1 MATELIGRENLP
13 NVYFNSIDIYP
24 MFRNAD
30 SIKKMGII
38 LKLELKLYDMVTM
51 FGSSYV
57 LERGRSKQKSIF
69 VLTSTDKRYTAEL
82 AKAKGL
88 ITDYKKIKFYS
99 KDTVQVMEQRISLTQ
114 FVNLNTEKET
124 PLYYKSRFY
133 FSKEVSHMAVFACL
147 ARENITGKKDS
158 GPVFSE
164 LVLRNGESNNKGFYF
179 TNSVTDTIWRGPV
192 HRHNGKSYM
201 AGSFHLDT
209 PHATLNKIET
219 ISTKI
224 KDHRIVLNQQDVI
237 QAQRKAPKKNNSYM
251 FGSLHKSQSLKGHL
265 NYIFDIN
272 VAEIVMSQVKT
283 NKYSVNESFL
293 YEIARTSKIENLK
306 IYFNTSNNKNYKLIC
321 NTKDVDGL
329 LKSSYMHE
337 GTDGKYLSSNKNEA
351 NKDLYSIV
359 EEKLLSEEPELR
371 SFSCQLHEKKVKD
384 IKIEISVSNEV
395 ESYFKNII
403 ERLSLSLKNLK
414 NYEIL
419 LRKTNHYDVD
429 TNKTKQLFIE
439 KYYQRKDLWF
449 QPIIDLQKILS
460 LNSKNSEKQIQKNL
474 ENMFFMV
481 NPKTTNKDACQKV
494 ISFYIKELSRFMKEN
509 NSNNASSFA
518 RVKKN
523 LDSNVTKNQF
533 KVVKTY
539 SVNYKIQKACFN
551 MLPSIILQ
559 DTLPMLR
566 VSDVKNILQTETN
579 RLSINQDTVS
589 YSSNEVSVDIE
600 KFFITPRSIVFKNK
614 SYDVSDYSK
623 ITDEY
628 LKKTLDSF
636 TYDPGFSISFDGL
649 YYEKYIEETTVNVSP
664 VSQLGEESPFQ
675 INLDKKVFSLSKI
688 KKIKNKIIKKSKNI
702 KMKKVLFDN
711 KDDKNILS
719 KHGRDLNSYLPV
731 HLRDL
736 VRRDN
741 IFNVDKNTFLENE
754 QHKGDLMYSNIH
766 KINMLTS
773 PKTDSFGKLSLTNRQ
788 IKSIRT
794 IDLDRL
800 AEPTL
805 CFITKYENED
815 FKDDDNKFKDFRVIN
830 NIFVLLPDGW
840 NFNKQR
846 AELRQNV
853 DNLNSLYNEVGKYIN
868 FDECDIRT
876 YTVEQSTKRANK
888 YKLEINQNNN
898 PNTQSNNTN
907 TQSNNTNMQ
916 SNTVSVP
923 RSGNTGGGG
932 YA

>member
-1 MATELIGRENLP
+1 MSTELIGKENLP
-13 NVYFNSIDIYP
+13 NIYFNSIDIYP
-24 MFRNAD
+24 LYRNAD
-30 SIKKMGII
+30 SIKKMGIL
-38 LKLELKLYDMVTM
+38 LKLEMKLYDMVTK
-51 FGSSYV
+51 FGNSYV
-57 LERGRSKQKSIF
+57 LEGGRSKQKSIF
-69 VLTSTDKRYTAEL
+69 ILTSTDERYTAEL

-99 KDTVQVMEQRISLTQ
+99 KDSVQVVERRISLAQ
-114 FVNLNTEKET
+114 LEKLNTEKVT

-133 FSKEVSHMAVFACL
+133 FSKEVSHLAVFVCL
-147 ARENITGKKDS
+147 TRENITGKIDS

-164 LVLRNGESNNKGFYF
+164 LVLRNGESNKKGFYF
-179 TNSVTDTIWRGPV
+179 VNKITDAIWRGPV
-192 HRHNGKSYM
+192 HRHKGKSYM
-201 AGSFHLDT
+201 AGSFHFDI
-209 PHATLNKIET
+209 PHPVLNKIET

-224 KDHRIVLNQQDVI
+224 KDHRIVLNQQDII
-237 QAQRKAPKKNNSYM
+237 QTQKKSPKKNNNYI
-251 FGSLHKSQSLKGHL
+251 FGLLQKSQSLKGRL

-272 VAEIVMSQVKT
+272 VAEIVMSQINT

-293 YEIARTSKIENLK
+293 YEIAKTSKIENLK
-306 IYFNTSNNKNYKLIC
+306 IYFNTSNNKNYKLVC
-321 NTKDVDGL
+321 NTKGVDGL
-329 LKSSYMHE
+329 LKSCYMYE
-337 GTDGKYLSSNKNEA
+337 DSDGKYLSSSKNET
-351 NKDLYSIV
+351 NKSLYSIV
-359 EEKLLSEEPELR
+359 EEKILSEESELR
-371 SFSCQLHEKKVKD
+371 TFSCQLDEKEIKN

-395 ESYFKNII
+395 ESYFKKIV
-403 ERLSLSLKNLK
+403 ERLKLSLKNLK

-419 LRKTNHYDVD
+419 LRRGAHYDVS

-439 KYYQRKDLWF
+439 KYYQRKELWF

-460 LNSKNSEKQIQKNL
+460 LNSRNSSKQIQKNL

-494 ISFYIKELSRFMKEN
+494 ISFYTKELSRFIKEN
-509 NSNNASSFA
+509 NSKNSSSFA

-523 LDSNVTKNQF
+523 LDSNTVKNQF
-533 KVVKTY
+533 KVTKVY
-539 SVNYKIQKACFN
+539 NINYKIQKACFN

-566 VSDVKNILQTETN
+566 ISDVRNILQTESN
-579 RLSINQDTVS
+579 RLTINQDIVS
-589 YSSNEVSVDIE
+589 YSSNEPPVDIE

-614 SYDVSDYSK
+614 LYDLSDYSK

-628 LKKTLDSF
+628 LENLLESF
-636 TYDPGFSISFDGL
+636 TYDPDFSTLFDGL
-649 YYEKYIEETTVNVSP
+649 YYEKYVEKIETITSP
-664 VSQLGEESPFQ
+664 VSQLGEQSPFQ
-675 INLDKKVFSLSKI
+675 NNLDTKVFSLSKI
-688 KKIKNKIIKKSKNI
+688 RNIKNSIVKKSKNI

-711 KDDKNILS
+711 QDNKNILS
-719 KHGRDLNSYLPV
+719 KHGRDLGSYLPI

-736 VRRDN
+736 VRRN
-741 IFNVDKNTFLENE
+741 KVFNVDKNIFLENE

-766 KINMLTS
+766 KINILTS

-800 AEPTL
+800 TEPTL
-805 CFITKYENED
+805 CFITKYENEH
-815 FKDDDNKFKDFRVIN
+815 FKDEDNKFKKFKAIN
-830 NIFVLLPDGW
+830 NVFVLLPDGW

-876 YTVEQSTKRANK
+876 HTVEQNIKRADK
-888 YKLEINQNNN
+888 FKLEPKQNNN
-898 PNTQSNNTN
+898 SNTQDNRNNL
-907 TQSNNTNMQ
+907 
-916 SNTVSVP
+916 P
-923 RSGNTGGGG
+923 RSRNTRGGR
-932 YA
+932 YARS